1 MDASHAWGA
10 DMENNNDQI
19 AFGKAVET
27 VADTLLK
34 SLGSDFRWELA
45 FPALT
50 EDIVARLQAYGDQES
65 FPAGAVLY
73 THGDRKIDMFVVLD
87 GEVEICLPST
97 DGDSKVFARYS
108 KHNFTGEFNLLN
120 SQGALVEARTIAP
133 STLLRISRTR
143 FERLMRMEGD
153 IANVIVAAC
162 IWRRIGIVKA
172 ASGGVIL
179 QGRSGDDQMMLLQRF
194 FVRNN
199 YPHRIVDVSAED
211 TENDCAPLPAVIL
224 SDGRTLRRPS
234 IPELADE
241 LGITELPDPEMTCDV
256 AVVGAGPAGL
266 AAAVYAA
273 SEGLCTTVIEGMA
286 PGGQAGASSKIENYL
301 GFPAGISGQQLA
313 TRAQL
318 QALKF
323 GVHFAISREV
333 ITVEQLDGIHRLTL
347 QGGYQVCARTVVV
360 ASGAQ
365 YRKLGVEHYLKYEN
379 RGLYYAATAMESE
392 LCRDHEV
399 IIVDGIH
406 KLTLQ
411 GGHQICARTVVVASG
426 AQYRKLGVENYLKY
440 ENRGLYYAATAM
452 ESELCRD
459 HEVIIVGG
467 GNSAGQASLFLSGIA
482 KHVHHLVRGPSFA
495 ETMSQYLI
503 SRVENSSHITVHTK
517 SEIVELDGEPS
528 LERVTWANL
537 NTGERTVRN
546 ISTVFVMVGAEPNTG
561 WLFGTVRLDKKG
573 FILTGGTDGF
583 DKSPY
588 ATSMPGIYAVGDA
601 RANSVKRVASAVGE
615 GSVVISYIHRYL
627 ADHRNQLSARPNSTL
642 AALRSVDAASVEA
655 NA

>member
-1 MDASHAWGA
+1 MDASHAWGT
-10 DMENNNDQI
+10 DMENDNDRI
-19 AFGKAVET
+19 ALGKAVET

-45 FPALT
+45 FPDLT
-50 EDIVARLQAYGDQES
+50 EDMIARLQAYGNQES

-73 THGDRKIDMFVVLD
+73 THGDRKIDMFVVLE
-87 GEVEICLPST
+87 GEVEIYLPST
-97 DGDSKVFARYS
+97 EGDAKVFARHR

-133 STLLRISRTR
+133 STLLRIPRTR
-143 FERLMRMEGD
+143 FERLMRTEGD

-172 ASGGVIL
+172 ASSGVIL

-199 YPHRIVDVSAED
+199 YPHRIVNVSAEE

-224 SDGRTLRRPS
+224 SDGRTMRRPS

-273 SEGLCTTVIEGMA
+273 SEGLCTTVVEGMA

-333 ITVEQLDGIHRLTL
+333 ITVEQLDGIH
-347 QGGYQVCARTVVV
+347 
-360 ASGAQ
+360 
-365 YRKLGVEHYLKYEN
+365 
-379 RGLYYAATAMESE
+379 
-392 LCRDHEV
+392 
-399 IIVDGIH
+399 

-411 GGHQICARTVVVASG
+411 GGHQVCARTVVVASG

-452 ESELCRD
+452 ESVLCRD
-459 HEVIIVGG
+459 QEVIVVGG

-503 SRVENSSHITVHTK
+503 SRIENSSHITVHTK
-517 SEIVELDGEPS
+517 SEIVELDGDPS

-546 ISTVFVMVGAEPNTG
+546 TSTVFVMIGAEPNTG
-561 WLFGTVRLDKKG
+561 WLFGMVRLDKKG

-627 ADHRNQLSARPNSTL
+627 ADHRNQLSVRPNSTL
-642 AALRSVDAASVEA
+642 AALRSVGAATVGA

>member
-1 MDASHAWGA
+1 MDAGHAWGT
-10 DMENNNDQI
+10 DMENDNDRI
-19 AFGKAVET
+19 ALGKAVET

-45 FPALT
+45 FPDLT
-50 EDIVARLQAYGDQES
+50 EDMVARLQAYGNQES

-73 THGDRKIDMFVVLD
+73 THGDRKIDMFVILE

-97 DGDSKVFARYS
+97 ENDAKVFARYR

-143 FERLMRMEGD
+143 FERLMRTEGD

-199 YPHRIVDVSAED
+199 YPHRIVSVSAEE
-211 TENDCAPLPAVIL
+211 TENDRAPLPAVIL
-224 SDGRTLRRPS
+224 SDGRTMRRPS

-333 ITVEQLDGIHRLTL
+333 ITVEQLDGIH
-347 QGGYQVCARTVVV
+347 
-360 ASGAQ
+360 
-365 YRKLGVEHYLKYEN
+365 
-379 RGLYYAATAMESE
+379 
-392 LCRDHEV
+392 
-399 IIVDGIH
+399 

-426 AQYRKLGVENYLKY
+426 AQYRKLSVENYLKY

-452 ESELCRD
+452 ESVLCRD
-459 HEVIIVGG
+459 QEVIIVGG

-517 SEIVELDGEPS
+517 SEIVELDGDPS

-546 ISTVFVMVGAEPNTG
+546 ISAVFVMVGAEPNTG

>member
-1 MDASHAWGA
+1 MNASHASGT
-10 DMENNNDQI
+10 DMENDNDQI
-19 AFGKAVET
+19 ALGKAVET

-45 FPALT
+45 FPDLT
-50 EDIVARLQAYGDQES
+50 EDMVARLQAYGKQES

-73 THGDRKIDMFVVLD
+73 THGDRKIDMFVVLE
-87 GEVEICLPST
+87 GEVEIYLPST
-97 DGDSKVFARYS
+97 ESDAKVFARHR

-143 FERLMRMEGD
+143 FERLMRTEGD

-172 ASGGVIL
+172 ASSGVIL

-199 YPHRIVDVSAED
+199 YPHRIVNVSAED
-211 TENDCAPLPAVIL
+211 TENDCASLPAVIL
-224 SDGRTLRRPS
+224 SDGRTMRRPS

-333 ITVEQLDGIHRLTL
+333 ITVEQLDGIH
-347 QGGYQVCARTVVV
+347 
-360 ASGAQ
+360 
-365 YRKLGVEHYLKYEN
+365 
-379 RGLYYAATAMESE
+379 
-392 LCRDHEV
+392 
-399 IIVDGIH
+399 

-411 GGHQICARTVVVASG
+411 GGHQVCARTVVVASG

-452 ESELCRD
+452 ESVLCRD
-459 HEVIIVGG
+459 QEVIVVGG

-503 SRVENSSHITVHTK
+503 SRIENSSHITVHTK
-517 SEIVELDGEPS
+517 SEIVELDGDPS

-546 ISTVFVMVGAEPNTG
+546 ISTVFVMIGAEPNTG

-627 ADHRNQLSARPNSTL
+627 ADHRNQLSVRPNSTL
-642 AALRSVDAASVEA
+642 AARRSVGAATVGA
-655 NA
+655 NT